1 MSLLG
6 KRKITF
12 ILLAVLLFTIIGV
25 ATLWI
30 ISFQYEQQ
38 PDEKPKVEVGPVYET
53 EEFTVNIANTLNHFI
68 KVKFAIELSN
78 EKVLKEI
85 EKKLPIIQDA
95 IIMNLSG
102 QDLQS
107 LSSIEGK
114 EKLKETLL
122 IAINNIFEEG
132 HANKIYFKNIIFQ

>member
-1 MSLLG
+1 
-6 KRKITF
+6 
-12 ILLAVLLFTIIGV
+12 
-25 ATLWI
+25 
-30 ISFQYEQQ
+30 
-38 PDEKPKVEVGPVYET
+38 
-53 EEFTVNIANTLNHFI
+53 
-68 KVKFAIELSN
+68 
-78 EKVLKEI
+78 
-85 EKKLPIIQDA
+85 
-95 IIMNLSG
+95 MNLSG